1 VMVRAMVR
9 SLSCADRGTRAGPR
23 TAHERDGGGPE
34 GNAHARA
41 RAHGRGRRCV
51 GIYAARCSSRTTST
65 VAFTSD
71 FGTDPEEDGEDADM
85 NKQLGRPGLG
95 AIGAEYGEGFGES
108 VRAVSAYARLCVFCF
123 VRFTDAIVI
132 VVEFRMSGDVQ
143 VDVEKLNERLE
154 IRGAT
159 RLRHSAIAPDE
170 AYGLVFTWDGV
181 VSDTVEM
188 QRKAW
193 LQLAEEENFKWPEI
207 ERPFLFECTPER
219 AITEILYWT
228 RDFAYARKLG
238 WRLAEIYTE
247 LFEAI
252 AEPKPGIKHWLT
264 NVSQY
269 GIPRAVV
276 SNMSRQSVHNSLD
289 KLGLS
294 QMFDSLV
301 VAEDD
306 MDTCASQLLSASLKL
321 GRRPKQCVTFTSS
334 PQMVTAA
341 HNCTMKAIGV
351 IGMYKHYDLKHADM
365 TCASLNE
372 LSIINLRRLFA
383 AENQFMDLRKERV

>member
-1 VMVRAMVR
+1 MVRAMVR

-85 NKQLGRPGLG
+85 NKQLGAKGVGYYSKARLACLLTFVWMSLGRPGLG

-123 VRFTDAIVI
+123 VRLTDAIVI

-170 AYGLVFTWDGV
+170 AYGVRNFVPLSPLSFFFSNATSFSPPCHCSWFSPGT
-181 VSDTVEM
+181 VS
-188 QRKAW
+188 
-193 LQLAEEENFKWPEI
+193 
-207 ERPFLFECTPER
+207 
-219 AITEILYWT
+219 
-228 RDFAYARKLG
+228 
-238 WRLAEIYTE
+238 
-247 LFEAI
+247 
-252 AEPKPGIKHWLT
+252 
-264 NVSQY
+264 
-269 GIPRAVV
+269 
-276 SNMSRQSVHNSLD
+276 
-289 KLGLS
+289 
-294 QMFDSLV
+294 
-301 VAEDD
+301 
-306 MDTCASQLLSASLKL
+306 
-321 GRRPKQCVTFTSS
+321 
-334 PQMVTAA
+334 
-341 HNCTMKAIGV
+341 
-351 IGMYKHYDLKHADM
+351 
-365 TCASLNE
+365 
-372 LSIINLRRLFA
+372 
-383 AENQFMDLRKERV
+383 